1 MAPKQKSSQAL
12 AEPTEQTPLVYDAPG
27 SFSDG
32 DGGGL
37 TPPRSPL
44 HCAPTWQFWRT
55 TSPPHRFYLLLLMS
69 CIPFGGHF
77 VKNGM
82 SSLQQL
88 MLDDEDFPI
97 TNTMYGALLSAVSVP
112 SMFLPLLGGRLMD
125 KSGHRSIRFFL
136 VWICVG
142 QAIVALG
149 MQLKLYWLALFGR
162 VFFGVGEGS
171 VVVGARVFIA
181 SWFRNK
187 ELTFAMGVSVAITN
201 VSKMLAKAT
210 VAPIALYFGGY
221 VQALWYGVFV
231 CVASAIVGI
240 LVCHYTLNLKRIV
253 KSRVI
258 SEEALDPSLH
268 WLKDYADKKRQ
279 KHRWRKSH
287 AHAKRISC
295 ENVQSFSRMFWIIAL
310 LHVNFINV
318 FHLFQNVSASYLFQ
332 RYDYSVVKAGVVSSV
347 SHLFVVFAPF
357 IGLAIDQFGGRI
369 LLIILAAIL
378 SVLAYV
384 FMIFTDIN
392 PLVSMLLISVCLSFT
407 PTVLMAAIPNSVS
420 RKSFGTAFGIVEIT
434 DAIGATFG
442 NLLVGYLR
450 DQTGSYRAG
459 MLMLLGMAVL
469 VLLLALFL
477 IYEDSRNGW
486 VLSVPSKRSRA
497 LSVDDE
503 DPMNNPAVLEARYS
517 ATGETSPVAG
527 ERTR

>member
-1 MAPKQKSSQAL
+1 MTPKQKQS
-12 AEPTEQTPLVYDAPG
+12 AEPSELTPLVYDASP
-27 SFSDG
+27 SEHG

-44 HCAPTWQFWRT
+44 RRAPAWQFWRT
-55 TSPPHRFYLLLLMS
+55 TSPPHRFYLLVLMS

-82 SSLQQL
+82 SSLEQL

-112 SMFLPLLGGRLMD
+112 NMFLPLLGGRLMD

-136 VWICVG
+136 AWICVG
-142 QAIVALG
+142 QAIFAIG
-149 MQLKLYWLALFGR
+149 MELKLYWLALFGR

-221 VQALWYGVFV
+221 VQALWYGVAV
-231 CVASAIVGI
+231 CVASALIGV

-268 WLKDYADKKRQ
+268 WLKDYADKKRR
-279 KHRWRKSH
+279 KHRWRKSNLPV
-287 AHAKRISC
+287 KQISC
-295 ENVQSFSRMFWIIAL
+295 DNVQNFSRMFWVIAL

-332 RYDYSVVKAGVVSSV
+332 RYDYSIVKAGIVSSF

-357 IGLAIDQFGGRI
+357 IGLTIDHFGGRI

-384 FMIFTDIN
+384 FMIFTEIN
-392 PLVSMLLISVCLSFT
+392 PIVSMLLISICLSFT

-442 NLLVGYLR
+442 NLMVGYLR
-450 DQTGSYRAG
+450 DETGNYRSV
-459 MLMLLGMAVL
+459 MMMLLAMAVL
-469 VLLLALFL
+469 VLFLALFL
-477 IYEDSRNGW
+477 IFEDSRHGW
-486 VLSVPSKRSRA
+486 VLSAPSGRSRA

-503 DPMNNPAVLEARYS
+503 DPVDNPAVLEACYS
-517 ATGETSPVAG
+517 ANGETDPVAL
-527 ERTR
+527 ERASA

>member
-1 MAPKQKSSQAL
+1 MTPKQKQS
-12 AEPTEQTPLVYDAPG
+12 AEPSELTPLVYDASP
-27 SFSDG
+27 SEHG

-44 HCAPTWQFWRT
+44 RRAPAWQFWRT
-55 TSPPHRFYLLLLMS
+55 TSPPHRFYLLVLMS

-82 SSLQQL
+82 SSLEQL

-97 TNTMYGALLSAVSVP
+97 TNTMYGALLSA
-112 SMFLPLLGGRLMD
+112 
-125 KSGHRSIRFFL
+125 SGHRSIRFFL
-136 VWICVG
+136 AWICVG
-142 QAIVALG
+142 QAIFAIG
-149 MQLKLYWLALFGR
+149 MELKLYWLALFGR

-221 VQALWYGVFV
+221 VQALWYGVAV
-231 CVASAIVGI
+231 CVASALIGV

-258 SEEALDPSLH
+258 RLC
-268 WLKDYADKKRQ
+268 DKKRR
-279 KHRWRKSH
+279 KHRWRKSNLPV
-287 AHAKRISC
+287 KQISC
-295 ENVQSFSRMFWIIAL
+295 DNVQNFSRMFWVIAL

-332 RYDYSVVKAGVVSSV
+332 RYDYSIVKAGIVSSF

-357 IGLAIDQFGGRI
+357 IGLTIDHFGGRI

-384 FMIFTDIN
+384 FMIFTEIN
-392 PLVSMLLISVCLSFT
+392 PIVSMLLISICLSFT

-442 NLLVGYLR
+442 NLMVGYLR
-450 DQTGSYRAG
+450 DETGNYRSV
-459 MLMLLGMAVL
+459 MMMLLTMAVL
-469 VLLLALFL
+469 VLFLALFL
-477 IYEDSRNGW
+477 IFEDSRHGW
-486 VLSVPSKRSRA
+486 VLSAPSGRSRA

-503 DPMNNPAVLEARYS
+503 DPVDNPAVLEACYS
-517 ATGETSPVAG
+517 ANGETDPVAL
-527 ERTR
+527 ERASA

>member
-1 MAPKQKSSQAL
+1 MAPKQKSA
-12 AEPTEQTPLVYDAPG
+12 ATEPSEMTPLVYDAP
-27 SFSDG
+27 SHSDNG

-44 HCAPTWQFWRT
+44 HRAPSWQFWRT
-55 TSPPHRFYLLLLMS
+55 TSPPHRFFLLLLMS

-82 SSLQQL
+82 SSLEQL
-88 MLDDEDFPI
+88 MLDDESFPI
-97 TNTMYGALLSAVSVP
+97 SNTMYGALLSAVSVP

-136 VWICVG
+136 AWICVG
-142 QAIVALG
+142 QAIFALG

-181 SWFRNK
+181 SWFRHK
-187 ELTFAMGVSVAITN
+187 ELTFAMGVSVAVTN
-201 VSKMLAKAT
+201 VSKMVAKAT

-221 VQALWYGVFV
+221 VQALWYGVLV
-231 CVASAIVGI
+231 CIASAITGTM
-240 LVCHYTLNLKRIV
+240 VCHYTLQLKRIV
-253 KSRVI
+253 KSRVV
-258 SEEALDPSLH
+258 SEEALDPELH
-268 WLKDYADKKRQ
+268 WLADYADKKRR

-287 AHAKRISC
+287 AHAKQISC
-295 ENVQSFSRMFWIIAL
+295 ENVQSFSRMFWVIAM

-318 FHLFQNVSASYLFQ
+318 FHLFQNVSASYLYQ
-332 RYDYSVVKAGVVSSV
+332 RYDYSIVKAGVVSSV

-357 IGLAIDQFGGRI
+357 IGLAIDQFGGRVI
-369 LLIILAAIL
+369 LIILAAIL

-384 FMIFTDIN
+384 FMIFTEIN
-392 PLVSMLLISVCLSFT
+392 PVVSMLLISICLSFT
-407 PTVLMAAIPNSVS
+407 PTILMAAIPNSVS

-442 NLLVGYLR
+442 NILMGYLR
-450 DQTGSYRAG
+450 DETGSYRVD

-469 VLLLALFL
+469 TLLLALFL
-477 IYEDSRNGW
+477 IFEDSRHGW
-486 VLSVPSKRSRA
+486 VLSAPSKRSRA
-497 LSVDDE
+497 LSIDDE
-503 DPMNNPAVLEARYS
+503 DPVDNPAVLEARYS
-517 ATGETSPVAG
+517 SIGETAPPADHRAV
-527 ERTR
+527 

>member
-1 MAPKQKSSQAL
+1 MTPKQKQS
-12 AEPTEQTPLVYDAPG
+12 AEPSELTPLVYDASP
-27 SFSDG
+27 SEHG

-44 HCAPTWQFWRT
+44 RRAPAWQFWRT
-55 TSPPHRFYLLLLMS
+55 TSPPHRFYLLVLMS

-82 SSLQQL
+82 SSLEQL

-112 SMFLPLLGGRLMD
+112 NMFLPLLGGRLMD

-136 VWICVG
+136 AWIC
-142 QAIVALG
+142 
-149 MQLKLYWLALFGR
+149 LKLYWLALFGR

-221 VQALWYGVFV
+221 VQALWYGVAV
-231 CVASAIVGI
+231 CVASALIGV

-258 SEEALDPSLH
+258 RLC
-268 WLKDYADKKRQ
+268 DKKRR
-279 KHRWRKSH
+279 KHRWRKSNLPV
-287 AHAKRISC
+287 KQISC
-295 ENVQSFSRMFWIIAL
+295 DNVQNFSRMFWVIAL

-332 RYDYSVVKAGVVSSV
+332 RYDYSIVKAGIVSSF

-357 IGLAIDQFGGRI
+357 IGLTIDHFGGRI

-384 FMIFTDIN
+384 FMIFTEIN
-392 PLVSMLLISVCLSFT
+392 PIVSMLLISICLSFT

-442 NLLVGYLR
+442 NLMVGYLR
-450 DQTGSYRAG
+450 DETGNYRSV
-459 MLMLLGMAVL
+459 MMMLLPWQFCA
-469 VLLLALFL
+469 
-477 IYEDSRNGW
+477 
-486 VLSVPSKRSRA
+486 PSGRSRA

-503 DPMNNPAVLEARYS
+503 DPVDNPAVLEACYS
-517 ATGETSPVAG
+517 ANGETDPVAL
-527 ERTR
+527 ERASA

>member
-1 MAPKQKSSQAL
+1 MAPKSKLSGSS
-12 AEPTEQTPLVYDAPG
+12 TELTPLVQELHRSSSELQA
-27 SFSDG
+27 
-32 DGGGL
+32 
-37 TPPRSPL
+37 PRSPL
-44 HCAPTWQFWRT
+44 RKAPAWQFWRT
-55 TSPPHRFYLLLLMS
+55 TSPPHRFYLLVLMS

-82 SSLQQL
+82 SSLEQL
-88 MLDDEDFPI
+88 MLDDESFPI
-97 TNTMYGALLSAVSVP
+97 SNTMYGALLSAVSVP
-112 SMFLPLLGGRLMD
+112 GMFLPLLGGRLLD

-136 VWICVG
+136 MWICVG
-142 QAIVALG
+142 QAIFALG

-187 ELTFAMGVSVAITN
+187 ELTFAMGVSVAMTN

-221 VQALWYGVFV
+221 VQALWYGVFI
-231 CVASAIVGI
+231 CVASAVVGMM
-240 LVCHYTLNLKRIV
+240 VCHYTLRLKQIV

-258 SEEALDPSLH
+258 SEEELDPELH
-268 WLKDYADKKRQ
+268 WLKDYADKKRR
-279 KHRWRKSH
+279 KHHWRKTH
-287 AHAKRISC
+287 AHGKQIRC
-295 ENVQSFSRMFWIIAL
+295 ENMHDFSRMFWIIAM
-310 LHVNFINV
+310 LHVNFVNV

-332 RYDYSVVKAGVVSSV
+332 RYDYSIVKAGVVSSV

-357 IGLAIDQFGGRI
+357 IGLAIDQFGGRVF
-369 LLIILAAIL
+369 LIIIAAIL

-384 FMIFTDIN
+384 FMIFTDVN
-392 PLVSMLLISVCLSFT
+392 PLVSMVLISICLSFT
-407 PTVLMAAIPNSVS
+407 PTILMAAIPNSVS

-450 DQTGSYRAG
+450 DATGSYRAD

-486 VLSVPSKRSRA
+486 VLTRPSKRSRA

-503 DPMNNPAVLEARYS
+503 DPVDNPTVLEARYR
-517 ATGETSPVAG
+517 ANGETAPSTADRVV
-527 ERTR
+527 